1 MHSGRFLLIE
11 LFGGS
16 ISVHSHEAHR
26 NYKLKVLFSNFVEA
40 WLWIGCVPVIGPC
53 SNPWACTVNW
63 EGHAH
68 RGLFFPTL
76 FFPKLLLFSSN
87 PWLSSFHAIIGSQ
100 FLLIWL
106 QQYAWNRDKHLLA
119 PNPDSEYMGA
129 SNSCF
134 SFSYNHIWLP
144 MLASN
149 KIFFSVVLFFS
160 EGYPSYMPHDQTL
173 QQGCHWCSLVAV
185 LKQAAI

>member
-100 FLLIWL
+100 FLLICL

-119 PNPDSEYMGA
+119 PNPDSEYIGISFLHA
-129 SNSCF
+129 TWPDFAARVPLVLIGCSAEAGSNIELRANSTKPCVF
-134 SFSYNHIWLP
+134 YYILLSGL
-144 MLASN
+144 
-149 KIFFSVVLFFS
+149 
-160 EGYPSYMPHDQTL
+160 
-173 QQGCHWCSLVAV
+173 
-185 LKQAAI
+185 

>member
-1 MHSGRFLLIE
+1 MHSVQFLLIE

-16 ISVHSHEAHR
+16 ISVYSHQAHR

-40 WLWIGCVPVIGPC
+40 WLWIGCVPGIGPC

-119 PNPDSEYMGA
+119 CHMTRLCSKGA
-129 SNSCF
+129 IGA
-134 SFSYNHIWLP
+134 HWLQCW
-144 MLASN
+144 SR
-149 KIFFSVVLFFS
+149 
-160 EGYPSYMPHDQTL
+160 
-173 QQGCHWCSLVAV
+173 QQYRAHG
-185 LKQAAI
+185 Q